1 MGRELA
7 RLRRLM
13 HSSQRRTAVV
23 PGSPFV
29 HMTPHELICNGSG
42 HEVSGHCLNSR
53 QEHHLAKGWLDAFL
67 GIGATTPSCA
77 SAVSHQVATPVPRLP
92 RPAGREI
99 AGSTRMPPRPSTP
112 ESAIVSC

>member
-1 MGRELA
+1 
-7 RLRRLM
+7 M

-23 PGSPFV
+23 PGNPFV

-42 HEVSGHCLNSR
+42 HEVSGHCPDSG
-53 QEHHLAKGWLDAFL
+53 QEHYLAKGWPEAPL
-67 GIGATTPSCA
+67 GTGATTFSCA
-77 SAVSHQVATPVPRLP
+77 GAVLHQASTPVPRLP

-112 ESAIVSC
+112 ESAIVSCFLLDTGHLLE